1 MLTLKNWKIP
11 CHYEVLS
18 KKKKKKQAEIKSC
31 VLYCPI
37 PLKSKAADLIYT
49 EQWQYHYPCPMGN
62 DVMRKFLQQ
71 KLKWEGGGLWISSDI
86 TWRTV
91 CQQHD
96 TSFLP
101 TIVCLAQTSASHL
114 QRGSQRGGKNT
125 TVRLRRQSLLPSCL
139 FLTNQTLGGKK
150 WWKRKKRNEC
160 ERGENRERQRLTH
173 GQLTGD
179 TNPKIMLIFPPL
191 SLAKCFHTTPF
202 ICGGRDVNLFSG
214 WQWALSV
221 WFLGN

>member
-1 MLTLKNWKIP
+1 MMF
-11 CHYEVLS
+11 Y
-18 KKKKKKQAEIKSC
+18 KKKNC
-31 VLYCPI
+31 VCSTVPYHLSQK
-37 PLKSKAADLIYT
+37 LLIWFT
-49 EQWQYHYPCPMGN
+49 EQWHISISLPLPHG
-62 DVMRKFLQQ
+62 QQ
-71 KLKWEGGGLWISSDI
+71 CYEESLTRKLKQEGRGLWITNDI

-101 TIVCLAQTSASHL
+101 TIVCLAQTPASHI

-139 FLTNQTLGGKK
+139 FLKNQTLGGKK
-150 WWKRKKRNEC
+150 RGKRKKRNEC

>member
-1 MLTLKNWKIP
+1 MTLWRKSYYKKI
-11 CHYEVLS
+11 
-18 KKKKKKQAEIKSC
+18 K
-31 VLYCPI
+31 
-37 PLKSKAADLIYT
+37 
-49 EQWQYHYPCPMGN
+49 
-62 DVMRKFLQQ
+62 
-71 KLKWEGGGLWISSDI
+71 KLKWDGRGLRISSDI

-96 TSFLP
+96 TSFLL
-101 TIVCLAQTSASHL
+101 TIVCFAQTSAYYL

-125 TVRLRRQSLLPSCL
+125 TVRLRQQSLLPSCL
-139 FLTNQTLGGKK
+139 FLTNQTLGGKIWGK
-150 WWKRKKRNEC
+150 WKKRKWV
-160 ERGENRERQRLTH
+160 RERRKQGEAEAHTWTAYR
-173 GQLTGD
+173 D

-191 SLAKCFHTTPF
+191 SLVKCFHTTPF